1 MLKKT
6 KKVYFVQ
13 KPDSTKSTLFIPLG
27 TSQRASQPSREHARF
42 KETNFGF
49 FFWDGLI
56 LCVTLYTT
64 KPCGFLQPRRSFLS
78 VSYSKTD
85 TNNNYP

>member
-1 MLKKT
+1 MLK

-13 KPDSTKSTLFIPLG
+13 KVEFRYVCHSMHHSPRERA
-27 TSQRASQPSREHARF
+27 RASTIYRF
-42 KETNFGF
+42 FLSL

-64 KPCGFLQPRRSFLS
+64 EPCGFLQSTRSFLS
-78 VSYSKTD
+78 MIYSKTD

>member
-1 MLKKT
+1 MRFSWDYMYNVEKT

-13 KPDSTKSTLFIPLG
+13 KPDSTKSTLFTPLG

-49 FFWDGLI
+49 FFGMVSF
-56 LCVTLYTT
+56 CV
-64 KPCGFLQPRRSFLS
+64 
-78 VSYSKTD
+78 
-85 TNNNYP
+85 